1 MKVNPGKC
9 HFICSID
16 DKVNT
21 IVENQKICNSP
32 CQKLLGVRLD
42 SNLTFDAHIN
52 GICKKADLNLNT
64 LARITSWI

>member
-1 MKVNPGKC
+1 MKANPGKC
-9 HFICSID
+9 YFICSID